1 MKILFFLVAIA
12 NVTLLMWEYKTG
24 KFAAR
29 VVSAQQ
35 TAAGKEAIVLLAEL
49 KPASPVIAK
58 IENIAPPVIKAA
70 PESPSPKKPEAIP
83 VHCYEAGPFTHQAEY
98 QHWLSAMTSVY
109 AVNPASKDE
118 RAVSRYIVSS
128 PANTPKETDATVQLL
143 KKHGISDFF
152 MRRTEAGDKE
162 ISLGIFS
169 SEERAA
175 IMQQQML
182 TKGINVKIKAE
193 YKIKP
198 QKYLLIRVDNNSL
211 ELLAELR
218 KSYPRITVKNSEC
231 R

>member
-49 KPASPVIAK
+49 KPAPPVIAK
-58 IENIAPPVIKAA
+58 TENTAPPAIKPA
-70 PESPSPKKPEAIP
+70 PPPEKPEAIP

>member
-29 VVSAQQ
+29 VISAQQ
-35 TAAGKEAIVLLAEL
+35 TAADKEAIVLLGEL
-49 KPASPVIAK
+49 KPAPPVIAK
-58 IENIAPPVIKAA
+58 TENTASPAIKPA
-70 PESPSPKKPEAIP
+70 PEPPPPEKPEAIP
-83 VHCYEAGPFTHQAEY
+83 VHCYEAGPFSHQAEY
-98 QHWLSAMTSVY
+98 QHWLSAMTGVY
-109 AVNPASKDE
+109 TVNPISKDE
-118 RAVSRYIVSS
+118 RAISRYIVSS
-128 PANTPKETDATVQLL
+128 PANTSKETDTTVQLL

-169 SEERAA
+169 SEERSA

-182 TKGINVKIKAE
+182 AKGINVNTKVE

-198 QKYLLIRVDNNSL
+198 QKYLLISVDNNPVK
-211 ELLAELR
+211 LLTELR

>member
-24 KFAAR
+24 KFTPM
-29 VVSAQQ
+29 VISTQQ
-35 TAAGKEAIVLLAEL
+35 TAADKEAIVLLGEL
-49 KPASPVIAK
+49 KPALPVIAK
-58 IENIAPPVIKAA
+58 TEDTAPP
-70 PESPSPKKPEAIP
+70 PPRKPEAIP

-98 QHWLSAMTSVY
+98 QHWLSAITSVY
-109 AVNPASKDE
+109 TVNPVSKDE
-118 RAVSRYIVSS
+118 RAISRYIVSS

-162 ISLGIFS
+162 LSLGVFS
-169 SEERAA
+169 SEERAT

-182 TKGINVKIKAE
+182 AKGINAKTKAE

-198 QKYLLIRVDNNSL
+198 QKYLWIRIDNNPL
-211 ELLAELR
+211 ELLTNLQKA
-218 KSYPRITVKNSEC
+218 YPRITVKNSEC